1 MEVPEIRYARTVDE
15 LHIAYQV
22 VGHGSVDLVFVPPWI
37 SVLDLQWEDEAFARF
52 LRRLTAFG
60 RLIVFDK
67 RGTGLSD
74 RVSNELSPDLE
85 TRMDDVRAVMD
96 SAGSDRAAILGLL
109 DGGHLA
115 ALFAATNPER
125 TSALILWGSSARGA
139 WAPDYPW
146 GMTLEGF
153 EEQNRQIEAGWGTT
167 DFVRWVISRDQPSS
181 VGDEAYVRWLARCF
195 RHGASPGAALAL
207 NRMWFDTDV
216 RSILPMIRVPTL
228 VLNRKEAAIRG
239 KPAHLA
245 AEESRVLAGS
255 IPGARL
261 VELPGSDFWPWL
273 GDSESAVAEI
283 QEFVTGS
290 RAELEPDRVLATV
303 LFTDIVGSTR
313 KASELGDRRW
323 RELLTDHRELVRA
336 ELDRFRGREMGT
348 AGDGFLAT
356 FDGPARAVRC
366 AMAIRGPLEDIG
378 IRIRAGVH
386 TGEVELMGDDIGG
399 IAVHIGA
406 RVAAMAGPGE
416 VLVSSTV
423 KDLVAGSGLE
433 FEDRGEHELKGVPDL
448 WHLYRVVDA

>member
-1 MEVPEIRYARTVDE
+1 VDIPEIRYARAIDE

-37 SVLDLQWEDEAFARF
+37 SVLDIQWENEEFARF
-52 LRRLTAFG
+52 LRRLTAFC

-74 RVSNELSPDLE
+74 RVSNERVPDLE

-96 SAGSDRAAILGLL
+96 GAGSDRAAILGLL

-146 GMTLEGF
+146 GMTLERF
-153 EEQNRQIEAGWGTT
+153 EEHNRQIEAGWGTT
-167 DFVRWVISRDQPSS
+167 DYVRWLIPQEEPSRAD
-181 VGDEAYVRWLARCF
+181 DEGYVRWLARCF

-207 NRMWFDTDV
+207 NRMWFETDV
-216 RSILPMIRVPTL
+216 RGILPMIRVPTL
-228 VLNRKEAAIRG
+228 VLNRSEAAYL
-239 KPAHLA
+239 P
-245 AEESRVLAGS
+245 AEESRILAER
-255 IPGARL
+255 IPGARH
-261 VELPGSDFWPWL
+261 VELPGSAFWPWL

-303 LFTDIVGSTR
+303 LFTDIVGSTQ
-313 KASELGDRRW
+313 KASEMGDRRW
-323 RELLTDHRELVRA
+323 RELLTNHRELVRA

-366 AMAIRGPLEDIG
+366 AMSIRRPLEDIG
-378 IRIRAGVH
+378 IQIRAGIH
-386 TGEVELMGDDIGG
+386 TGEVELIGDDIGG

-406 RVAAMAGPGE
+406 RVAAMAGPAE

-423 KDLVAGSGLE
+423 KDLVAGSGLA
-433 FEDRGEHELKGVPDL
+433 FEDAGERELKGVPDR
-448 WHLYRVVDA
+448 WHLYRVVK